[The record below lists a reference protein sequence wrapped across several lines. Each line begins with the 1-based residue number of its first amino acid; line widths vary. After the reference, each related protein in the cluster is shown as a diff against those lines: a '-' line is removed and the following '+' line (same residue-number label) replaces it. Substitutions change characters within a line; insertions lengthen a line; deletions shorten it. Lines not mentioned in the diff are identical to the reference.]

1 MLPPHP
7 GVPSTR
13 QSSGKHPRGLVT
25 VGLATAQA
33 WSPGGGVQ
41 AREENGQEFSQPA
54 GPNPQP
60 QCKCP
65 WVLAQLFRSQGRVGL
80 SVSVAT
86 CPAVPIFGVF
96 RHICKCVFV
105 PVCRVGVGAKAAQG
119 PCFSD
124 WAWGRGRAAC
134 QPPLWG
140 TVKVLGA
147 PGCVAPALGSVWG
160 PGLGHVLVGRPGGW
174 DACPKCGPG
183 LCQMESSRTSVL
195 LAEGTDGKWCSVIGR
210 DLLHTH
216 TPCVCT
222 HHTHKHIRV
231 DTPWLQHWL
240 PWWQEL
246 TLAQLCVAV
255 RPVTAASQL
264 CPWLWLW
271 RHRWAHLPH
280 VPECAQGKWRG
291 HLP

>member
-1 MLPPHP
+1 MQMSL
-7 GVPSTR
+7 G
-13 QSSGKHPRGLVT
+13 SGSAV
-25 VGLATAQA
+25 
-33 WSPGGGVQ
+33 
-41 AREENGQEFSQPA
+41 
-54 GPNPQP
+54 
-60 QCKCP
+60 
-65 WVLAQLFRSQGRVGL
+65 
-80 SVSVAT
+80 SVSGAHGTFHLVAT
-86 CPAVPIFGVF
+86 CPAVPILGVF

-140 TVKVLGA
+140 TVRVLGA

-195 LAEGTDGKWCSVIGR
+195 LAEGTDGKWCLVIGR

-222 HHTHKHIRV
+222 HNTHKHIRV

-240 PWWQEL
+240 PGWQEL

-255 RPVTAASQL
+255 QSCHCSLTT
-264 CPWLWLW
+264 
-271 RHRWAHLPH
+271 
-280 VPECAQGKWRG
+280 VPLALAVEAPLGPPSPCA
-291 HLP
+291 